1 MDKRNLT
8 LVMDFYELTMS
19 NGYYHYNETDQWA
32 VFDCF
37 YRSNPDKG
45 GYAIFAG
52 LHEVIEYVKNLSFS
66 EEDIA
71 YLRSLN
77 MFDEE
82 FLSYLR
88 TFKFHGNIYSFKEGS
103 IVYPYEPLITV
114 FAPIIECQILE
125 TALLLY
131 VNHETLIATKTN
143 RIVLASK
150 GRGVSDFGARRAH
163 NMDAAI
169 YGAKAA
175 YIGGAN
181 STATVYAAKE
191 FNIPVS
197 GTMAHSWVMTFEDE
211 YEAFKKYAE
220 LYSDNCVLLIDTYDV
235 LHSGI
240 INAIKVA
247 KEVLIPMGKRLKG
260 VRIDSGDLAYLSK
273 KIRQILD
280 KNDMKDCKVVAS
292 NSLDEYTIS
301 SLLDQGAKIDSFGV
315 GEKLITSASSP
326 VLGAVYKL
334 AAIKKDD
341 VLTPKIKISASVGKI
356 TNPGFKT
363 VYRVY
368 DEQNKSIADLIAL
381 KDEVLDFSKP
391 LHFVDP
397 LKPWKNRVFE
407 NCTFKNMHETI
418 FENGELVYKEP
429 SLDETRQYVRMQV
442 DNLMWEAEKRFEFP
456 HIHYLDY
463 TYKFNELKLKM
474 IEKYSQYD

>member
-52 LHEVIEYVKNLSFS
+52 LHEVIEYVKNISFS

-71 YLRSLN
+71 YLQSLN

-88 TFKFHGNIYSFKEGS
+88 TFKFHGNIYAFKEGS

-169 YGAKAA
+169 YGARAA

-247 KEVLIPMGKRLKG
+247 KEILIPMGKRLKG

-315 GEKLITSASSP
+315 GEKLI
-326 VLGAVYKL
+326 
-334 AAIKKDD
+334 
-341 VLTPKIKISASVGKI
+341 
-356 TNPGFKT
+356 
-363 VYRVY
+363 
-368 DEQNKSIADLIAL
+368 

>member
-1 MDKRNLT
+1 
-8 LVMDFYELTMS
+8 
-19 NGYYHYNETDQWA
+19 
-32 VFDCF
+32 
-37 YRSNPDKG
+37 
-45 GYAIFAG
+45 
-52 LHEVIEYVKNLSFS
+52 
-66 EEDIA
+66 
-71 YLRSLN
+71 
-77 MFDEE
+77 
-82 FLSYLR
+82 
-88 TFKFHGNIYSFKEGS
+88 
-103 IVYPYEPLITV
+103 
-114 FAPIIECQILE
+114 
-125 TALLLY
+125 
-131 VNHETLIATKTN
+131 
-143 RIVLASK
+143 
-150 GRGVSDFGARRAH
+150 
-163 NMDAAI
+163 
-169 YGAKAA
+169 
-175 YIGGAN
+175 
-181 STATVYAAKE
+181 
-191 FNIPVS
+191 
-197 GTMAHSWVMTFEDE
+197 MAHSWVMTFEDE

-341 VLTPKIKISASVGKI
+341 VLIPKIKISASVGKI